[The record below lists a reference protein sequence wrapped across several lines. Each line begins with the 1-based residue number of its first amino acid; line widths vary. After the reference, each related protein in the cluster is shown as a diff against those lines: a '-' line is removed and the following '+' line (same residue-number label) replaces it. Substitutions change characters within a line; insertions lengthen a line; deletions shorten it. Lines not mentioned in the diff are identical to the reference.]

1 MTKTIW
7 LFSISLLSL
16 SAAGASLSSSVS
28 ETAAGPWS
36 DPARQVSLSEIQRK
50 ADVNS
55 MPAMEMND
63 MAFVFTDT
71 ECGMNTTQSNLGLC
85 TIGSTGGRW

>member
-1 MTKTIW
+1 MSKTVW
-7 LFSISLLSL
+7 LCSISLLTL
-16 SAAGASLSSSVS
+16 SAAVASLSSSVS
-28 ETAAGPWS
+28 ETAAGPRS
-36 DPARQVSLSEIQRK
+36 YPAQQVSLSDIQRK
-50 ADVNS
+50 ADVKS

-63 MAFVFTDT
+63 MTFVFADT

>member
-16 SAAGASLSSSVS
+16 SAAVASLSSSMS
-28 ETAAGPWS
+28 KTAAGPWS

-63 MAFVFTDT
+63 MTFVFTDT

-85 TIGSTGGRW
+85 TVGSTGGRW